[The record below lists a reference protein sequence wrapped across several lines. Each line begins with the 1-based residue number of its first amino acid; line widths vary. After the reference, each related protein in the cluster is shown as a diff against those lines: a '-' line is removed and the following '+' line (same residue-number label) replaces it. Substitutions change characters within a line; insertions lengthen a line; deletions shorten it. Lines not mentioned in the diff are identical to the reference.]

1 MQSMSEL
8 QPTIRINSLDITNY
22 KGIKHLYIEFPSPV
36 MDYDPDILVIGGK
49 NGLGKTSILEC
60 AMLLL
65 IFLHEENKQFRL
77 QERRTY
83 TTVDIPDLLIHGGEE
98 EAVIS
103 GEIER
108 SERSDK
114 EKDKNGFKTVIIKL
128 SILIRRD
135 GTISVSRTP
144 ALLSVR
150 EDLCKSSD
158 GGYGYDHR
166 DNLPEDFYRF
176 LQIISGFD
184 QNPLISE
191 MYLFFHSYRKVMEG
205 NPELGQ
211 MISDDSSGI
220 IRPLKQS
227 SKMSSFKLTILRMM
241 MSQADLFES
250 DSFISKENDAFSV
263 LNNLMETYAD
273 GRISKLRPSKDNT
286 IDIRIKPLRDEE
298 SYSFDGLSSGQKEM
312 ISTLFMIWNTT
323 RKNPAVVFIDEPE
336 LHLNA
341 GWHRN
346 FVHKLL
352 ELVPDNQYIIST
364 HSEDVMASVKKDN
377 RLLILEQDLN

>member
-1 MQSMSEL
+1 VQSMSES
-8 QPTIRINSLDITNY
+8 QPTIRINNLDITHY
-22 KGIKHLYIEFPSPV
+22 KGIKHLHIEFPSPV
-36 MDYDPDILVIGGK
+36 MDYDPDILVIGSK

-65 IFLHEENKQFRL
+65 IFLDEENKQFRI
-77 QERRTY
+77 QQRRTH

-103 GEIER
+103 GEIEQ

-114 EKDKNGFKTVIIKL
+114 EKDKTGFKTVIIKL
-128 SILIRRD
+128 SIHIRRD

-144 ALLSVR
+144 TLLSVR
-150 EDLCKSSD
+150 ENLCTNS
-158 GGYGYDHR
+158 GRGYAYDQR
-166 DNLPEDFYRF
+166 DNIPDDFYRF

-211 MISDDSSGI
+211 MISDDSLGM

-250 DSFISKENDAFSV
+250 GTAISNENDAFSV
-263 LNNLMETYAD
+263 LNNLMEIYA
-273 GRISKLRPSKDNT
+273 GGKISKLRPSKDNT
-286 IDIRIKPLRDEE
+286 IDIRIKPLTDEE

-323 RKNPAVVFIDEPE
+323 WKNPAVVFIDEPE
-336 LHLNA
+336 LHLNT